1 MSSSQ
6 SPFADIAGTTFIK
19 GHGTQNDFV
28 LLADDDSALEMHP
41 ETIAQLADRRSG
53 LGSDG
58 VIRIV
63 RSASSGIPGAQEQ
76 AEAGAEWFMDY
87 YNHDGSLSE
96 MCGRSA
102 SLRTRARHDRTCCG
116 RFREILVGT
125 RDGIKTVRTVLNPAL
140 GKQTGDATASGQQ
153 TLPGSA
159 ADSWYMIDMGEW
171 SLDDSEDV
179 IVSTSG
185 IEVPRPGM
193 RVETGNPHTVVAL
206 AESAELESAELR
218 DAPVL
223 DPVPPQGS
231 NVEYIVMEP
240 ARSDVAGGGALRMR
254 VFERG
259 VGETRSCGTGA
270 CAAAHRRPSLGRT
283 ELTPAVAS
291 GRPRRPAAYRH
302 HTQRGRD
309 TRQRHPRL
317 RTGSAG
323 RRRHDQ
329 LTCGRHR
336 PTAKTRRLTMRQL
349 G

>member
-96 MCGRSA
+96 MCGNGVRVFA
-102 SLRTRARHDRTCCG
+102 HVLATTG
-116 RFREILVGT
+116 RVAADSREILVGT

-140 GKQTGDATASGQQ
+140 GKQTGDATASVEQ

-240 ARSDVAGGGALRMR
+240 ARSDVAGGEGALRMR

-270 CAAAHRRPSLGRT
+270 CAAAIAAHHWAGPNSPLQWRVDVPGGQLRIGI
-283 ELTPAVAS
+283 TPNED
-291 GRPRRPAAYRH
+291 G
-302 HTQRGRD
+302 TRGSV
-309 TRQRHPRL
+309 TL
-317 RTGSAG
+317 S
-323 RRRHDQ
+323 
-329 LTCGRHR
+329 
-336 PTAKTRRLTMRQL
+336 
-349 G
+349 

>member
-96 MCGRSA
+96 MCGNGVRVFA
-102 SLRTRARHDRTCCG
+102 HVLATTG
-116 RFREILVGT
+116 RVAADSREILVGT

-140 GKQTGDATASGQQ
+140 GKQTGDATASVEQ

-240 ARSDVAGGGALRMR
+240 ARSDMAGGEGALRMR

-270 CAAAHRRPSLGRT
+270 CAAAIAAHHWAGPNSPLQWRVDVPGGQLRIGITPNEDGTRGSVTLSG
-283 ELTPAVAS
+283 PAVLVADGTIS
-291 GRPRRPAAYRH
+291 
-302 HTQRGRD
+302 
-309 TRQRHPRL
+309 
-317 RTGSAG
+317 
-323 RRRHDQ
+323 
-329 LTCGRHR
+329 
-336 PTAKTRRLTMRQL
+336 
-349 G
+349 

>member
-6 SPFADIAGTTFIK
+6 SPFADIAGTIFIK

-96 MCGRSA
+96 MCGNGVRVFA
-102 SLRTRARHDRTCCG
+102 HVLATTG
-116 RFREILVGT
+116 RVAADSREILVGT
-125 RDGIKTVRTVLNPAL
+125 RDGIKAVRTVLNPAL
-140 GKQTGDATASGQQ
+140 GKQTGDAAASVGQ

-240 ARSDVAGGGALRMR
+240 ARSDVAGGEGALRMR

-270 CAAAHRRPSLGRT
+270 CAAAIAAHHWAGPSSPLQWRVDVPGGQLRIGIT
-283 ELTPAVAS
+283 PNADGTRGSVTLSGPAVLVADGTIS
-291 GRPRRPAAYRH
+291 
-302 HTQRGRD
+302 
-309 TRQRHPRL
+309 
-317 RTGSAG
+317 
-323 RRRHDQ
+323 
-329 LTCGRHR
+329 
-336 PTAKTRRLTMRQL
+336 
-349 G
+349 

>member
-1 MSSSQ
+1 M
-6 SPFADIAGTTFIK
+6 AGTTFIK

-96 MCGRSA
+96 MCGNGVRVFA
-102 SLRTRARHDRTCCG
+102 HVLATTG
-116 RFREILVGT
+116 RVAADSREILVGT

-140 GKQTGDATASGQQ
+140 GKQTGDATASVEQ

-240 ARSDVAGGGALRMR
+240 ARSDVAGGEGALRMR

-270 CAAAHRRPSLGRT
+270 CAAAIAAHHWAGPNSPLQWRVDVPGGQLRIGITPNEDGTRGSVTLSG
-283 ELTPAVAS
+283 PAVLVADGTIS
-291 GRPRRPAAYRH
+291 
-302 HTQRGRD
+302 
-309 TRQRHPRL
+309 
-317 RTGSAG
+317 
-323 RRRHDQ
+323 
-329 LTCGRHR
+329 
-336 PTAKTRRLTMRQL
+336 
-349 G
+349 

>member
-76 AEAGAEWFMDY
+76 AEDGAEWFMDY

-96 MCGRSA
+96 MCGNGVRVFA
-102 SLRTRARHDRTCCG
+102 HVLATTG
-116 RFREILVGT
+116 RVAADSREILVGT

-140 GKQTGDATASGQQ
+140 GKQTGDATASAGQ

-240 ARSDVAGGGALRMR
+240 ARSDMAGGEGALRMR

-270 CAAAHRRPSLGRT
+270 CAAAIAAHHWAGPNSPLQWRVDVPGGQLRIGITPNEDGTRGSVTLSG
-283 ELTPAVAS
+283 PAVLVADGTIS
-291 GRPRRPAAYRH
+291 
-302 HTQRGRD
+302 
-309 TRQRHPRL
+309 
-317 RTGSAG
+317 
-323 RRRHDQ
+323 
-329 LTCGRHR
+329 
-336 PTAKTRRLTMRQL
+336 
-349 G
+349 

>member
-1 MSSSQ
+1 MSTSQ
-6 SPFADIAGTTFIK
+6 SPFADIAGTDFIK

-41 ETIAQLADRRSG
+41 ETIALLADRRAG

-63 RSASSGIPGAQEQ
+63 RSANSGIPGALEQ

-96 MCGRSA
+96 MCGNGVRVFA
-102 SLRTRARHDRTCCG
+102 HVLATTG
-116 RFREILVGT
+116 RVPVDAREILVGT

-140 GKQTGDATASGQQ
+140 GMQTGDATASAAQS
-153 TLPGSA
+153 LPGSA
-159 ADSWYMIDMGEW
+159 SDAWYTIDMGDW
-171 SLDDSEDV
+171 SLDDNDDV
-179 IVSTSG
+179 LVSTSG

-206 AESAELESAELR
+206 AEQAELDGAELR

-223 DPVPPQGS
+223 DPVPPEGS

-240 ARSDVAGGGALRMR
+240 ARSDVAGGEGALRMR

-270 CAAAHRRPSLGRT
+270 CAAAIAAHRWAG
-283 ELTPAVAS
+283 PASPLQWRVDVPGGQLRIGITVNEDGTRGSVTLSGPAVLVAS
-291 GRPRRPAAYRH
+291 G
-302 HTQRGRD
+302 TI
-309 TRQRHPRL
+309 
-317 RTGSAG
+317 S
-323 RRRHDQ
+323 
-329 LTCGRHR
+329 
-336 PTAKTRRLTMRQL
+336 
-349 G
+349 

>member
-96 MCGRSA
+96 MCGNGVRVFA
-102 SLRTRARHDRTCCG
+102 HVLATTG
-116 RFREILVGT
+116 RVAADSREILVGT

-140 GKQTGDATASGQQ
+140 GKQTGDATASVEQ

-240 ARSDVAGGGALRMR
+240 ARSDVAGGEGALRMR

-270 CAAAHRRPSLGRT
+270 CAAAIAAHHWAGPNSPLQWRVDVPGGQLRIGITPNEDGTRGSVTLSG
-283 ELTPAVAS
+283 PAVLVAD
-291 GRPRRPAAYRH
+291 G
-302 HTQRGRD
+302 
-309 TRQRHPRL
+309 
-317 RTGSAG
+317 
-323 RRRHDQ
+323 
-329 LTCGRHR
+329 
-336 PTAKTRRLTMRQL
+336 
-349 G
+349 

>member
-96 MCGRSA
+96 MCGNGVRVFA
-102 SLRTRARHDRTCCG
+102 HVLATTG
-116 RFREILVGT
+116 RVAADSREILVGT

-140 GKQTGDATASGQQ
+140 GKQTGDATASAGQ

-240 ARSDVAGGGALRMR
+240 ARSDVAGGEGALRMR

-270 CAAAHRRPSLGRT
+270 CAAAIAAHHWAGPNSPLQWRVDVPGGQLRIGITPNEDGTRGSVTLSG
-283 ELTPAVAS
+283 PAVLVADGTIS
-291 GRPRRPAAYRH
+291 
-302 HTQRGRD
+302 
-309 TRQRHPRL
+309 
-317 RTGSAG
+317 
-323 RRRHDQ
+323 
-329 LTCGRHR
+329 
-336 PTAKTRRLTMRQL
+336 
-349 G
+349 

>member
-63 RSASSGIPGAQEQ
+63 RSASSGIPGAKEQ

-96 MCGRSA
+96 MCGNGVRVFA
-102 SLRTRARHDRTCCG
+102 HVLATTG
-116 RFREILVGT
+116 RVAADSREILVGT

-140 GKQTGDATASGQQ
+140 GKQTGDGAASAGQ
-153 TLPGSA
+153 TLPGSV
-159 ADSWYMIDMGEW
+159 ADAWYMIDMGEW

-240 ARSDVAGGGALRMR
+240 ARSDMAGGEGALRMR

-270 CAAAHRRPSLGRT
+270 CAAAIAAHHWAGPNSPLQWRVDVPGGQLRIGI
-283 ELTPAVAS
+283 TPNED
-291 GRPRRPAAYRH
+291 G
-302 HTQRGRD
+302 TRGSV
-309 TRQRHPRL
+309 TL
-317 RTGSAG
+317 S
-323 RRRHDQ
+323 
-329 LTCGRHR
+329 
-336 PTAKTRRLTMRQL
+336 
-349 G
+349 